1 VRPVAVVGSL
11 SLDRVEGGP
20 PRIGGGPYHC
30 ARALRVLGV
39 PARILT
45 KCGRADRALLVPRLA
60 ALGVPITV
68 RVAETTH
75 AFSMTYDGDARVMQV
90 DAIGDPWT
98 PEDVGDAL
106 ARASAVHVAPLAETD
121 FSPETLAAI
130 ARGGRRLSF
139 DGQGLVRPPRTGP
152 LELDAQYNPAVLE
165 HVSILKLAEEE
176 ALALVPDLDRD
187 SLASFGVPEVVVTFG
202 LHGSLVFADGRA
214 RRVDVRPLHNVDP
227 TGAGDAFSIA
237 YLAARG
243 EGHAPHAAARRA
255 STLVYGLLSGR
266 LR

>member
-30 ARALRVLGV
+30 ARALRVLGA
-39 PARILT
+39 PARVLT
-45 KCGRADRALLVPRLA
+45 KCGRAERPMLVPRLA

-68 RVAETTH
+68 RDAETTH
-75 AFSMTYDGDARVMQV
+75 AFSMHYDGDARAMQV

-98 PEDVGDAL
+98 PDDLGSAL
-106 ARASAVHVAPLAETD
+106 ARVDAVHVAPLAESD

-130 ARGGRRLSF
+130 ARGRRLSF

-152 LELDAQYNPAVLE
+152 LELDASYDPAVLE

-176 ALALVPDLDRD
+176 ALALVPDLERA

-202 LHGSLVFADGRA
+202 LHGSLVFAGGRI
-214 RRVDVRPLHNVDP
+214 RRVEVRPLHGVDP
-227 TGAGDAFSIA
+227 TGAGDAFSVA

-243 EGHAPHAAARRA
+243 EGHVPHAAARRA

-266 LR
+266 VR

>member
-1 VRPVAVVGSL
+1 
-11 SLDRVEGGP
+11 
-20 PRIGGGPYHC
+20 
-30 ARALRVLGV
+30 
-39 PARILT
+39 
-45 KCGRADRALLVPRLA
+45 
-60 ALGVPITV
+60 
-68 RVAETTH
+68 
-75 AFSMTYDGDARVMQV
+75 
-90 DAIGDPWT
+90 
-98 PEDVGDAL
+98 
-106 ARASAVHVAPLAETD
+106 
-121 FSPETLAAI
+121 
-130 ARGGRRLSF
+130 
-139 DGQGLVRPPRTGP
+139 
-152 LELDAQYNPAVLE
+152 VLE

-202 LHGSLVFADGRA
+202 LHGSLVFAGGRT
-214 RRVDVRPLHNVDP
+214 RRVDVRPLHGVDP

>member
-1 VRPVAVVGSL
+1 MRPVAVVGSL

-30 ARALRVLGV
+30 GRALRILAR

-45 KCGRADRALLVPRLA
+45 KCGRADRDLLLPRLA
-60 ALGVPITV
+60 ALGVPVTM
-68 RVAETTH
+68 RDAETTH
-75 AFSMTYDGDARVMQV
+75 AFSMSYDGDTRLMEV

-98 PEDVGDAL
+98 PDDVGGAFT
-106 ARASAVHVAPLAETD
+106 RVGAVHVAPLAQSD
-121 FSPETLAAI
+121 FPPETLAEI
-130 ARGGRRLSF
+130 ARGRRLSF

-152 LELDAQYNPAVLE
+152 LELTADYDPAVLE

-176 ALALVPDLDRD
+176 ALAILPDLDQS
-187 SLASFGVPEVVVTFG
+187 SLMSLGVPEVVVTFG
-202 LHGSLVFADGRA
+202 LHGSLVFAEGRV
-214 RRVDVRPLHNVDP
+214 RRVEVRPLHDADP
-227 TGAGDAFSIA
+227 TGAGDAFSVA
-237 YLAARG
+237 YLAARS
-243 EGHAPHAAARRA
+243 EGQAPVAAARRA

>member
-11 SLDRVEGGP
+11 SLDRVEGGA

-30 ARALRVLGV
+30 GRALRILAG

-45 KCGRADRALLVPRLA
+45 KAGRRDRDALLPRLA
-60 ALGVPITV
+60 SLGVPVTL
-68 RVAETTH
+68 RDAETTH
-75 AFSMTYDGDARVMQV
+75 AFSMSYDGDTRMMEV

-98 PEDVGDAL
+98 PDDVGTAL
-106 ARASAVHVAPLAETD
+106 NRVGAVHVAPLARSD
-121 FSPETLAAI
+121 FPPETLAEL
-130 ARGGRRLSF
+130 ARGRRLSF

-152 LELDAQYNPAVLE
+152 LELDADYDPAVLE

-176 ALALVPDLDRD
+176 ALAILPDLGEA
-187 SLASFGVPEVVVTFG
+187 SLESLGVPEVVVTFG
-202 LHGSLVFADGRA
+202 LRGSLVYAGGRLQ
-214 RRVDVRPLHNVDP
+214 RVHVRPLLETDP

-243 EGHAPHAAARRA
+243 TGHAPVAAARRA
-255 STLVYGLLSGR
+255 SALVYGLLAGR

>member
-1 VRPVAVVGSL
+1 VRPIAVVGSL
-11 SLDRVEGGP
+11 SLDRVEGAP

-30 ARALRVLGV
+30 ARALHALGT

-45 KCGRADRALLVPRLA
+45 KCGRADRAALVPRLA
-60 ALGVPITV
+60 ALGVPVTV
-68 RVAETTH
+68 RDAETTH
-75 AFSMTYDGDARVMQV
+75 AFSMSYDGDARVMHV
-90 DAIGDPWT
+90 DAIGDPWA
-98 PEDVGDAL
+98 PGDIGGAL
-106 ARASAVHVAPLAETD
+106 SRAAAVHVAPLAESD
-121 FSPETLAAI
+121 FTPETLAAI
-130 ARGGRRLSF
+130 GRGRRLSF

-152 LELDAQYNPAVLE
+152 LELDAEYDPAVLE

-176 ALALVPDLDRD
+176 ALALVPDLSKA

-202 LHGSLVFADGRA
+202 LRGSLVFVDGRS
-214 RRVDVRPLHNVDP
+214 RRIDVRPLVDADP

-255 STLVYGLLSGR
+255 STLVYGLLAGR
-266 LR
+266 IR

>member
-30 ARALRVLGV
+30 GRALRILGR
-39 PARILT
+39 PARIVA
-45 KCGRADRALLVPRLA
+45 KCGRADRAELLPRLA
-60 ALGVPITV
+60 TLGVPVTP
-68 RVAETTH
+68 RVGETTH
-75 AFSMTYDGDARVMQV
+75 AFSMSYDGDTRLMEV

-98 PEDVGDAL
+98 PDDVGSAL
-106 ARASAVHVAPLAETD
+106 TRVGAVHVAPLAQSD
-121 FSPETLAAI
+121 FPPETLAEI
-130 ARGGRRLSF
+130 ARGRRLSF

-152 LELDAQYNPAVLE
+152 LELTADYDPAVLE

-176 ALALVPDLDRD
+176 ALAILPDLDQS
-187 SLASFGVPEVVVTFG
+187 SLMSLGVPEVVVTFG

-214 RRVDVRPLHNVDP
+214 RRVEVRPLHDADP
-227 TGAGDAFSIA
+227 TGAGDAFSVA
-237 YLAARG
+237 YLAARS
-243 EGHAPHAAARRA
+243 EGQAPVAAARRA

>member
-1 VRPVAVVGSL
+1 M
-11 SLDRVEGGP
+11 
-20 PRIGGGPYHC
+20 
-30 ARALRVLGV
+30 
-39 PARILT
+39 
-45 KCGRADRALLVPRLA
+45 LVPRLA

-68 RVAETTH
+68 RDAETTH
-75 AFSMTYDGDARVMQV
+75 AFSMYYDGDARVMQV

-98 PEDVGDAL
+98 PADVGGAL
-106 ARASAVHVAPLAETD
+106 GRVAAVHVAPLAESD
-121 FSPETLAAI
+121 FGPETLAMI
-130 ARGGRRLSF
+130 ARSHRLSF

-152 LELDAQYNPAVLE
+152 LELDAQYDPAVLE

-176 ALALVPDLDRD
+176 ALALVPDLDRA

-202 LHGSLVFADGRA
+202 LHGSLVYAGGRV
-214 RRVDVRPLHNVDP
+214 RRIEVRPLHDVDP

>member
-11 SLDRVEGGP
+11 SLDRVEGGS

-30 ARALRVLGV
+30 GRALRIIGT

-45 KCGRADRALLVPRLA
+45 KCGRAERPVLVPRLA
-60 ALGVPITV
+60 ALGVPVTV
-68 RVAETTH
+68 RDAETTH
-75 AFSMTYDGDARVMQV
+75 AFSMTYDGDARVMHV

-98 PEDVGDAL
+98 PTDVGAAL
-106 ARASAVHVAPLAETD
+106 SRVGAVHVAPLAESD
-121 FSPETLAAI
+121 FSSETLEVI
-130 ARGGRRLSF
+130 ARGRRLSL

-152 LELDAQYNPAVLE
+152 LELDSQYDPALLE
-165 HVSILKLAEEE
+165 HVSILKLAAEE
-176 ALALVPDLDRD
+176 ALALVPDLDRE

-202 LHGSLVFADGRA
+202 LHGSLVFAAGRTH
-214 RRVDVRPLHNVDP
+214 RIDVRPLHDVDP

-237 YLAARG
+237 YLAARS

-255 STLVYGLLSGR
+255 STLVYGLLSRR